1 MFKFI
6 RFLLTHGIA
15 LGIGFALGIYLLP
28 ILTAPE
34 APSEAEV
41 VSASQQASFSASF
54 SRDLAGSDFLH
65 WGEGTVSLTD
75 KQIGF
80 MGALAPGPDYQLYL
94 TPELVETE
102 EAFLLVK
109 GESARIGPVKT
120 FDRFI
125 LDIPDGVNPADY
137 RAVVVWCE
145 SFGEFITAASYR

>member
-6 RFLLTHGIA
+6 RFLITHGIA
-15 LGIGFALGIYLLP
+15 LGVGFALGIYLLP

-41 VSASQQASFSASF
+41 MSATTQASFSANF

-65 WGEGTVSLTD
+65 WGEGTVSLTEQ
-75 KQIGF
+75 QIGF

-102 EAFLLVK
+102 EEFLALK
-109 GESARIGPVKT
+109 GQSARIGPVKT

-125 LDIPDGVNPADY
+125 LDIPEGVSPADY